1 MEFIFFML
9 GMVVFQLLLTTS
21 HFIFFRQRE
30 FGYYGLYTACIT
42 YILLI
47 FYVPEYNFLNTLL
60 GLGSSQALARVCW
73 LLAAFCYYRF
83 VRYICETKTNYPR
96 FNRHVIVAEYFLFG
110 FALLDFILIVTASRG
125 LSLYPMFRILNVAII
140 PFNLYAII
148 FLITRRD
155 KFINLIVLGT
165 FGLFVFARLAAL
177 VILQN
182 ASVATLD
189 DTSRF
194 LLFTGFLVQFIFLN
208 AYLVFKAKKTL
219 DASVRL
225 RVEKETEIYQQRVS
239 ISNDLHDDVGTALSS
254 IHIRLS
260 TADRQI
266 GENSKT
272 AKEIM
277 RQTSAEIRKVMET
290 MNDIIWAVKKETQH
304 DVSFIARVKDYF
316 YDLLDSQNM
325 AITYKVD
332 TNLESRISSANV
344 RKNLLLITK
353 EAINNS
359 IKYSHGTHITVQLEQ
374 CANQLVLRIS
384 DDGTGIEDLRKKTG
398 NGLKNIKFRAEQM
411 NGQALVESVPGGG
424 TCVTCQI
431 PLTIISV

>member
-1 MEFIFFML
+1 MDFIFFML

-21 HFIFFRQRE
+21 HFVFFQQRE

-42 YILLI
+42 YILII
-47 FYVPEYNFLNTLL
+47 FYVPQYNFLNTLL

-83 VRYICETKTNYPR
+83 VRYICETAPNYPQ
-96 FNRHVIVAEYFLFG
+96 FNRHVILAEYFVIG
-110 FALLDFILIVTASRG
+110 FALVDFTLIVTASQG
-125 LSLYPMFRILNVAII
+125 LSLYPMFRVLNVAII
-140 PFNLYAII
+140 PFNLYAIT
-148 FLITRRD
+148 FLMTRRD

-165 FGLFVFARLAAL
+165 FGLFVFARLAAF
-177 VILQN
+177 VILKN

-194 LLFTGFLVQFIFLN
+194 LLFSGFLVQFIFLN
-208 AYLVFKAKKTL
+208 AYLIFKAKKNL
-219 DASVRL
+219 DTSVRL
-225 RVEKETEIYQQRVS
+225 RVEKETEIYEQRVS

-260 TADRQI
+260 SAAKQP
-266 GENSKT
+266 GEASKT

-277 RQTSAEIRKVMET
+277 RQASAEIRQVMET
-290 MNDIIWAVKKETQH
+290 MNDIIWAIKKDALNE
-304 DVSFIARVKDYF
+304 VSFIARVKDYF

-325 AITYKVD
+325 IIDYEVD

-374 CANQLVLRIS
+374 CANQLVLRIT
-384 DDGTGIEDLRKKTG
+384 DDGNGIEDLRKKTG
-398 NGLKNIKFRAEQM
+398 NGLKNIRFRAEQM
-411 NGQALVESVPGGG
+411 NGHAFVESVPGGG